1 MADRVSASVTIGG
14 TLSAPHLEALCA
26 MISTEGLSVEWD
38 GEPFAPD
45 HLVPG
50 KALSLFAHEVAGGQF
65 DGLEAWCVA
74 HELPFVRWCG
84 SYPGQWG
91 PERVVFT
98 GAGAPKSYAVSE
110 DDVAMIDLETVE
122 RLGSIEAVL
131 AHFAAAN
138 FTVPPLVFDASQPE
152 GVEHVG

>member
-1 MADRVSASVTIGG
+1 MADRVSASIILGG
-14 TLSAPHLEALCA
+14 TLSASDFEALCEV
-26 MISTEGLSVEWD
+26 ISAEGLSVEWD

-50 KALSLFAHEVAGGQF
+50 EALNLFAHEVAGGQF
-65 DGLEAWCVA
+65 DELEAWCVA
-74 HELPFVRWCG
+74 HDLPFVRWCG
-84 SYPGQWG
+84 SYSGQWG

-110 DDVAMIDLETVE
+110 DDVAMIDLETIE
-122 RLGSIEAVL
+122 RLGPIEAVL

-138 FTVPPLVFDASQPE
+138 FTVPPLVVDVSHPE